1 LQDGA
6 KVEDFKY
13 LSKEKI
19 FLVPTLS
26 LSPLCPR
33 MSKRLS
39 IGEEVGTMQFRVQGE
54 QIKNDE
60 KRKNEYKEKIE
71 IKKI

>member
-26 LSPLCPR
+26 LSSLCLR
-33 MSKRLS
+33 TSKSLS
-39 IGEEVGTMQFRVQGE
+39 MGEEVGTMQFRVYGE
-54 QIKNDE
+54 QK
-60 KRKNEYKEKIE
+60 KEKKRDKE
-71 IKKI
+71 KCV